1 MNCRPCWK
9 VRCRCCGAANLS
21 PSFTKHEFFECLALK
36 LVACRPSLRGEEF
49 CPCTGGTEYIAVG
62 HAFFALRHLVRT
74 MRLDRNF
81 VNGQFIEPA
90 TDELISV
97 YNPATEALAARVA
110 CASKDEAIAAVNAA
124 AAAQKSWRKLP
135 AAERAVYLHKLAD
148 ALTECAPAIGEA
160 LALESGKSVTDAT
173 NEAIYA
179 GQITR
184 YHAEWARRIEGEVIP
199 SDTPDE
205 NLVLHREPIGVV
217 ACLIPF
223 NYPVY
228 TFMRKIA
235 PALISGNTVVVRPSN
250 NTPTSAFEIAKAVE
264 RAGLPAGVVN
274 ILAMSHDVAETV
286 CTHPAVGMIT
296 LTGSVGAGR
305 KVLEYCK
312 ANIAK
317 PSLELGGKTPAI
329 IEPDADLEKA
339 ARELVASK
347 TTHCG
352 QLCTAIERVYV
363 HESVHD
369 RFVALL
375 KQHMSAVKSGDRA
388 ENPALMGPLVNDAS
402 RRSIHAMVER
412 AVEAGASVETGGE
425 LPDGKGFF
433 YPATLLSNCRQDMEI
448 IQEETFGPI
457 MPVVKYGTLDEALGM
472 ANDHQFGL
480 SSVLYTENYRTA
492 MKVANGIEAG
502 ELYVNRTPAD
512 PYQGFHAGWKRSGL
526 GGDDGKHGMLEFTQ
540 TRLVVMKY

>member
-1 MNCRPCWK
+1 MGLIVAGN
-9 VRCRCCGAANLS
+9 
-21 PSFTKHEFFECLALK
+21 AL
-36 LVACRPSLRGEEF
+36 
-49 CPCTGGTEYIAVG
+49 
-62 HAFFALRHLVRT
+62 FALRHLVRN

-81 VNGQFIEPA
+81 VSGQFIEPA
-90 TDELISV
+90 TDELIPV
-97 YNPATEALAARVA
+97 YNPATEALIAQV
-110 CASKDEAIAAVNAA
+110 CGASKAEAVAAVEAA
-124 AAAQKSWRKLP
+124 AAAQKGWRKLP
-135 AAERAVYLHKLAD
+135 STERGAYLQKLAD
-148 ALTECAPAIGEA
+148 ALTECAPAIGAA
-160 LALESGKSVTDAT
+160 LAQESGKSVADAT
-173 NEAIYA
+173 SEAVYA

-223 NYPVY
+223 NFPVY
-228 TFMRKIA
+228 TLMRKIA
-235 PALISGNTVVVRPSN
+235 PALIAGNTVIVRPSN
-250 NTPTSAFEIAKAVE
+250 NTPTSAFEIAKAVAQAE
-264 RAGLPAGVVN
+264 LPAGVVN
-274 ILAMSHDVAETV
+274 ILAMSHETAEAV

-339 ARELVASK
+339 ARDLVASK

-375 KQHMSAVKSGDRA
+375 KEHMSAVKSGDRS
-388 ENPALMGPLVNDAS
+388 ENAGWMGPLVNEAS
-402 RRSIHAMVER
+402 RQSIHAMVER
-412 AVEAGASVETGGE
+412 AVAAGAKIETGGR
-425 LPDGKGFF
+425 LPEGKGFF

-457 MPVVKYGTLDEALGM
+457 MPVVKYHTLDEALAM

-480 SSVLYTENYRTA
+480 SSVLYSENYRNT
-492 MKVANGIEAG
+492 MKVANNIEAG

>member
-1 MNCRPCWK
+1 
-9 VRCRCCGAANLS
+9 
-21 PSFTKHEFFECLALK
+21 
-36 LVACRPSLRGEEF
+36 
-49 CPCTGGTEYIAVG
+49 
-62 HAFFALRHLVRT
+62 
-74 MRLDRNF
+74 
-81 VNGQFIEPA
+81 
-90 TDELISV
+90 
-97 YNPATEALAARVA
+97 
-110 CASKDEAIAAVNAA
+110 
-124 AAAQKSWRKLP
+124 
-135 AAERAVYLHKLAD
+135 
-148 ALTECAPAIGEA
+148 
-160 LALESGKSVTDAT
+160 
-173 NEAIYA
+173 
-179 GQITR
+179 
-184 YHAEWARRIEGEVIP
+184 
-199 SDTPDE
+199 
-205 NLVLHREPIGVV
+205 
-217 ACLIPF
+217 
-223 NYPVY
+223 
-228 TFMRKIA
+228 MRKVA

-274 ILAMSHDVAETV
+274 ILAMSHEVAETV

-375 KQHMSAVKSGDRA
+375 KQHMSAAKSGDRA

-402 RRSIHAMVER
+402 RRSIHAMVDR
-412 AVEAGASVETGGE
+412 AVAAGAKVETGGE
-425 LPDGKGFF
+425 LPEGKGFF

-457 MPVVKYGTLDEALGM
+457 MPVVKYSTLDEALGM

-480 SSVLYTENYRTA
+480 SSVLYTENYRTT
-492 MKVANGIEAG
+492 MKVANGIESG

>member
-1 MNCRPCWK
+1 
-9 VRCRCCGAANLS
+9 
-21 PSFTKHEFFECLALK
+21 
-36 LVACRPSLRGEEF
+36 
-49 CPCTGGTEYIAVG
+49 
-62 HAFFALRHLVRT
+62 

-81 VNGQFIEPA
+81 ANGCFIDA
-90 TDELISV
+90 ASGELIAV
-97 YNPATEALAARVA
+97 TNPATEAVIAHVTGATRA
-110 CASKDEAIAAVNAA
+110 EAIAAVDAA
-124 AAAQKSWRKLP
+124 AAAQKGWRKLP
-135 AAERAVYLHKLAD
+135 SAERAVYLHKLAD
-148 ALTECAPAIGEA
+148 ALAECAPAIGAA
-160 LALESGKSVTDAT
+160 LALESGKSVADAT

-228 TFMRKIA
+228 TFMRKVA
-235 PALISGNTVVVRPSN
+235 PALIAGNTVVVRPSN

-264 RAGLPAGVVN
+264 KAGLPAGVVN
-274 ILAMSHDVAETV
+274 ILAMNHATAEAL
-286 CTHPAVGMIT
+286 CTHPKVGMIT

-312 ANIAK
+312 ANIAR

-329 IEPDADLEKA
+329 IEADADLEQA
-339 ARELVASK
+339 ARDLVASK

-363 HESVHD
+363 QESVHD

-375 KQHMSAVKSGDRA
+375 KKHMSAVESGDRS
-388 ENPALMGPLVNDAS
+388 EQPLLMGPLVNDAS
-402 RRSIHAMVER
+402 RQSIHGMVER
-412 AVEAGASVETGGE
+412 AIAAGATLETGGR
-425 LPDGKGFF
+425 LPQGKGFF

-448 IQEETFGPI
+448 IQEESFGPI
-457 MPVVKYGTLDEALGM
+457 MPVVKYRTLDEALEM

-480 SSVLYTENYRTA
+480 SSVLYTENYRSA
-492 MKVANGIEAG
+492 MKIANGIEAG

>member
-1 MNCRPCWK
+1 
-9 VRCRCCGAANLS
+9 
-21 PSFTKHEFFECLALK
+21 
-36 LVACRPSLRGEEF
+36 
-49 CPCTGGTEYIAVG
+49 
-62 HAFFALRHLVRT
+62 

-81 VNGQFIEPA
+81 VSGQFIEPA
-90 TDELISV
+90 TDELIRV
-97 YNPATEALAARVA
+97 YNPATEALIAQVSG
-110 CASKDEAIAAVNAA
+110 ASKAEAVAAVEAA
-124 AAAQKSWRKLP
+124 AAAQKGWRKLP
-135 AAERAVYLHKLAD
+135 STERGAYLQKLAD
-148 ALTECAPAIGEA
+148 ALTECAPAIGAA
-160 LALESGKSVTDAT
+160 LAQESGKSVADAT
-173 NEAIYA
+173 SEAVYA

-223 NYPVY
+223 NFPVY
-228 TFMRKIA
+228 TLMRKIA
-235 PALISGNTVVVRPSN
+235 PALIAGNTVIVRPSN
-250 NTPTSAFEIAKAVE
+250 NTPTSAFEIAKAVAQ
-264 RAGLPAGVVN
+264 AGLPAGVVN
-274 ILAMSHDVAETV
+274 ILAMSHATAEAV

-339 ARELVASK
+339 ARDLVASK

-375 KQHMSAVKSGDRA
+375 KEHMSAVKSGDRS
-388 ENPALMGPLVNDAS
+388 ENAGWMGPLVNEAS
-402 RRSIHAMVER
+402 RQSIHAMVER
-412 AVEAGASVETGGE
+412 AVAAGAKIETGGK
-425 LPDGKGFF
+425 LPEGKGFF

-457 MPVVKYGTLDEALGM
+457 MPVVKYRTLDEALAM

-480 SSVLYTENYRTA
+480 SSVLYSENYRNT
-492 MKVANGIEAG
+492 MKVANNIEAG

>member
-1 MNCRPCWK
+1 
-9 VRCRCCGAANLS
+9 
-21 PSFTKHEFFECLALK
+21 
-36 LVACRPSLRGEEF
+36 
-49 CPCTGGTEYIAVG
+49 
-62 HAFFALRHLVRT
+62 

-81 VNGQFIEPA
+81 VNGRFTQPAGDEPIA
-90 TDELISV
+90 V
-97 YNPATEALAARVA
+97 YNPATEALIAHVSGATRA
-110 CASKDEAIAAVNAA
+110 EAIAAVDAA
-124 AAAQKSWRKLP
+124 AVAQKAWRALP
-135 AAERAVYLHKLAD
+135 SAQRGAWLHKLAD
-148 ALTECAPAIGEA
+148 ALTDRAPAIGAA
-160 LALESGKSVTDAT
+160 LALESGKSVEDAT
-173 NEAIYA
+173 SEAIYA

-228 TFMRKIA
+228 TLLRKVA
-235 PALISGNTVVVRPSN
+235 PALIAGNTVVVRPSN

-264 RAGLPAGVVN
+264 QAGLPPGVVN
-274 ILAMSHDVAETV
+274 ILAMNHATAEAL
-286 CTHPAVGMIT
+286 CTHPKVGMIT
-296 LTGSVGAGR
+296 LTGSVAAGR
-305 KVLEYCK
+305 KVLDYCK
-312 ANIAK
+312 TNIAR

-329 IEPDADLEKA
+329 VAADADLEKA

-352 QLCTAIERVYV
+352 QVCTAIERVYV
-363 HESVHD
+363 QDSVHD

-375 KQHMSAVKSGDRA
+375 AAQMSAVQSGDRG
-388 ENPALMGPLVNDAS
+388 EQPARMGPLVNEAS
-402 RRSIHAMVER
+402 RQSIHAMVGR
-412 AVEAGASVETGGE
+412 AIEAGATLETGGV
-425 LPDGKGFF
+425 LPGGKGFF

-448 IQEETFGPI
+448 VQEETFGP
-457 MPVVKYGTLDEALGM
+457 VLAVLRYRTLDEALEM

-480 SSVLYTENYRTA
+480 SSVLYTENYRAA

-526 GGDDGKHGMLEFTQ
+526 GGDDGKHGMLEYTQ